1 MVILLDQNVVLEI
14 ESASEQWMPLAD
26 WLSEHPPMFY
36 ASDKSTFEG
45 LNLMLAPQLQAVSL
59 TKDDTKVIDWDECEI
74 KVEFV
79 IDNDTEKAREQR
91 AELQGKRTVQEHL
104 EHYLLGL
111 PNVFVLFYDHRSG
124 EAADYIAVTVGAN
137 GVVDITL
144 YHCKGAGGAPSGG
157 EWMMCTKSLVSW

>member
-1 MVILLDQNVVLEI
+1 
-14 ESASEQWMPLAD
+14 
-26 WLSEHPPMFY
+26 
-36 ASDKSTFEG
+36 
-45 LNLMLAPQLQAVSL
+45 
-59 TKDDTKVIDWDECEI
+59 
-74 KVEFV
+74 
-79 IDNDTEKAREQR
+79 AREQR

-144 YHCKGAGGAPSGG
+144 FHCKGAGGAPSGG
-157 EWMMCTKSLVSW
+157 RVDDVYEVAGQLVKSVFYCDVSVLLAHMEDRMSQRFKSPS